1 MAAALADKLEVIAG
15 SLEECK
21 ARWEARQLPKLQLA
35 AHKTWRQK
43 AALLAAWQD
52 DQAHVQ
58 VIAARTCLYPPAK
71 LPLQVLPVTLKT

>member
-35 AHKTWRQK
+35 AHKTWRQR
-43 AALLAAWQD
+43 AALLASWQD

-58 VIAARTCLYPPAK
+58 VPAARK
-71 LPLQVLPVTLKT
+71 